1 MVAAS
6 IVLSVL
12 VIATLAVFG
21 LLLNQIRDDLVAVV
35 HDAVETEVRRQDQR
49 LEKRMQ
55 RAAEPEEDPL
65 ETEPGQPVDIR
76 AGRPMR

>member
-1 MVAAS
+1 MVVAS
-6 IVLSVL
+6 IVLAILNVMVL
-12 VIATLAVFG
+12 AAFAFVI
-21 LLLNQIRDDLVAVV
+21 NQIRDDILAVV

-65 ETEPGQPVDIR
+65 ETEPGQVVTVV